1 MQVVNFKDESV
12 RLLLKMDRNMTEMR
26 GELSMLMELVTKM
39 YKEANPDYIMKI
51 PIKQWDDRLVRTRI
65 KWVW

>member
-1 MQVVNFKDESV
+1 M
-12 RLLLKMDRNMTEMR
+12 RLLLKMDRNMTEMI

-51 PIKQWDDRLVRTRI
+51 PIKQWDDRMEVPLVRTRI